1 MGKGDRRTRRGK
13 LFRGTHGKRRLQHVE
28 KTGTKAAAE
37 AKPAA
42 KLKAPAS

>member
-28 KTGTKAAAE
+28 KTGTKSA

-42 KLKAPAS
+42 KVKAPAS